1 MAFPTSPRNRSDRVR
16 TRNTSI
22 CRKGFIPSRPQAG
35 AAWEGQVSERV
46 GLLHTLKGRT
56 PLNYS
61 GAMCTPPAFNFER
74 EKNKIGRVGPVLAPS
89 IQIRAALTLVPRLYF
104 RPVSITYSFFFL
116 SFAPGDALTL
126 IFKYPHPRRPLSDW
140 IRRLYLFE
148 NNLKSWTS
156 ESGDSAQHFTIL
168 LLMLCVTFQ
177 EHKFTI
183 TFFKFTWCL
192 NRRCDC
198 AVWNSAK
205 SHYPFKNRDCL
216 GLIIHPRNEC
226 QT

>member
-1 MAFPTSPRNRSDRVR
+1 MYTPGLQFW
-16 TRNTSI
+16 
-22 CRKGFIPSRPQAG
+22 SR
-35 AAWEGQVSERV
+35 
-46 GLLHTLKGRT
+46 
-56 PLNYS
+56 
-61 GAMCTPPAFNFER
+61 
-74 EKNKIGRVGPVLAPS
+74 KNKIGRVGPVLAPS
-89 IQIRAALTLVPRLYF
+89 IQIRAARTLVPRLYF

-126 IFKYPHPRRPLSDW
+126 IFKYPHPRRPRCLNSR
-140 IRRLYLFE
+140 IESEAVTTIVLFE

-156 ESGDSAQHFTIL
+156 ESGDRAQHFTI

-183 TFFKFTWCL
+183 EFFKFTYCL

-216 GLIIHPRNEC
+216 GFIIHPSNELLKSSTIC
-226 QT
+226 HT